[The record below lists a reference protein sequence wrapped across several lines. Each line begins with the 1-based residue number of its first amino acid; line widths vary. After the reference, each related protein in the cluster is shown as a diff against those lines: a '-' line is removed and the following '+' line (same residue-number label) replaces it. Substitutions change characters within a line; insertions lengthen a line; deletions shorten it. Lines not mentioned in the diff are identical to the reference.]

1 MTANELTPDLAAFIE
16 AQTSIFSRHRQR
28 KRTAAYPAPRPA
40 QILAS
45 TRPSTRRQDSRQR
58 RPRFAETKIEH
69 LVLARPFGGQVG
81 EASDTHTVR
90 EPAVDG
96 RVDEIGREECKRDRH
111 VNSLLDRCYGKPVA
125 PVELG
130 NAGEFD
136 HLSDDV
142 NRQCEA

>member
-1 MTANELTPDLAAFIE
+1 VAGD
-16 AQTSIFSRHRQR
+16 AQGD
-28 KRTAAYPAPRPA
+28 RTAPDARGFRGQPEDIRVRLLPARSGICSVTTCDRA
-40 QILAS
+40 FA
-45 TRPSTRRQDSRQR
+45 DSRRVR
-58 RPRFAETKIEH
+58 RRRSRFAETKIEH
-69 LVLARPFGGQVG
+69 LMLARPFGGQVG

-96 RVDEIGREECKRDRH
+96 RVDEIGREERKRDRH
-111 VNSLLDRCYGKPVA
+111 VNSLLDRGYGKPVA

>member
-1 MTANELTPDLAAFIE
+1 M
-16 AQTSIFSRHRQR
+16 
-28 KRTAAYPAPRPA
+28 
-40 QILAS
+40 
-45 TRPSTRRQDSRQR
+45 
-58 RPRFAETKIEH
+58 
-69 LVLARPFGGQVG
+69 LARPFGGQVG
-81 EASDTHTVR
+81 EASDTHTAR

-96 RVDEIGREECKRDRH
+96 RVDEIGREERKRDRH
-111 VNSLLDRCYGKPVA
+111 VNSRLDRGYGKPVA